1 MQQPKDAPVAPPDA
15 PATSTAAIFHGWW
28 IVGASLLSLT
38 VGVGP
43 VVGITFGVFLQPL
56 AAEFGWSRGQAAQGV
71 ALALLGFTL
80 VQPLIGGLIGRYGAK
95 RVILVSAACFG
106 VSLLGLASFV
116 SGTASFYTGALLT
129 GGVAGGTSPLPYG
142 TVLARWFVRRRGLAM
157 SVALSGLG
165 IGGMML
171 PLLASHMITAYG
183 WRAGFL
189 LLGLLVLGV
198 ILPVVGVVLRETPEE
213 MGLWPDG
220 QVPVNREPG
229 ATAPMLTG
237 RTLAEARATAT
248 FWAVALGFF
257 LITAATQGCVVH
269 LTPLLADR
277 GFSLIQAASVVS
289 MMSLG
294 FLPGM
299 LTSGYLVDRF
309 SSRGVAVGFF
319 VITAAGF
326 ALLGRALG
334 WDGIV
339 AAAMLLGVG
348 TGATVQLI
356 PALVGWGFGLRA
368 FGEIYGMMM
377 AAFGLGTV
385 LGPLVVGWLFDATG
399 SYRLAPGGC
408 LLVTLAA
415 AGLMTAVRPHT
426 GRQTDQQ
433 GL

>member
-1 MQQPKDAPVAPPDA
+1 MQPPNDASAALPDA
-15 PATSTAAIFHGWW
+15 SATSTAVIFHGWW

-56 AAEFGWSRGQAAQGV
+56 AVEFGWSRGQAAQGV

-80 VQPLIGGLIGRYGAK
+80 MQPLIGRLIGRYGAK
-95 RVILVSAACFG
+95 RIILVSAACFG
-106 VSLLGLASFV
+106 VSLLGLASV
-116 SGTASFYTGALLT
+116 VNGTASFYLGALLT

-171 PLLASHMITAYG
+171 PLLTSHMITAYG
-183 WRAGFL
+183 WRTGFL

-198 ILPVVGVVLRETPEE
+198 ILPVVGGVLRESPEG

-229 ATAPMLTG
+229 DPPLVLTG
-237 RTLAEARATAT
+237 CTLAEARATAT
-248 FWAVALGFF
+248 FWAVALGFL
-257 LITAATQGCVVH
+257 LITAAAQGCVVH
-269 LTPLLADR
+269 LTPLLTDQ

-309 SSRGVAVGFF
+309 PSRGVAVGFF
-319 VITAAGF
+319 VMTAAGF
-326 ALLGRALG
+326 ALLGRTPG
-334 WDGIV
+334 WHGIV
-339 AAAMLLGVG
+339 AAAVLLGVG
-348 TGATVQLI
+348 MGATVQLI

-385 LGPLVVGWLFDATG
+385 LGPLAVGWLFDVTG
-399 SYRLAPGGC
+399 SYRLAPEGC
-408 LLVTLAA
+408 LLATVVA
-415 AGLMTAVRPHT
+415 AGLMLTIRPHAE
-426 GRQTDQQ
+426 R
-433 GL
+433 